1 MGNRDLTDH
10 PQPCRQKMIWDVITI
25 GGGAAGF
32 FGAITHA
39 ELAGGSTLILE
50 QTDSVLGKV
59 KISGGG
65 RCNVTHECFDPKE
78 LSKNYPRGEKSLIGP
93 LHRWGVEDT
102 IAWFTARGV
111 ELKTEAD
118 GRMFPVSDRSQTIID
133 CLERAASHAGVQV
146 RTRCRVKSITTGDV
160 FEITAKEGERLFAR
174 RVLLATGGTRLAA
187 GAMLAEQLG
196 HTLEPAV
203 PSLFTFKIRDPRLDG
218 LAGISVAHTQCR
230 IVRSQL
236 HSAGPL
242 LVTHWGVSGPGILRL
257 SAWGSRELAASDYKF
272 SLLVNWLPGTDV
284 VGELTRLRETS
295 GKRQVGARSPFPE
308 IPKRLWTQLTR
319 AAGIDPDQTW
329 AQLPKDEQ
337 FALTKQL
344 TNAEFAVDG
353 KSLNKEEFVTCGGV
367 RLRDIDL
374 KTMESKL
381 CPNLYFAGEVI
392 DVDGITGG
400 FNFQNAWTSGFLAGT
415 AMAMAANERSA

>member
-1 MGNRDLTDH
+1 VEHRQSL
-10 PQPCRQKMIWDVITI
+10 PYRCREKMIWDVITI

-39 ELAGGSTLILE
+39 ERAGGSTLILE
-50 QTDSVLGKV
+50 QTESLLGKV

-78 LSKNYPRGEKSLIGP
+78 LSKNYPRGAKSLIGP

-102 IAWFTARGV
+102 IAWFTSRGV

-118 GRMFPVSDRSQTIID
+118 GRMFPVTDSSQTILD
-133 CLERAASHAGVQV
+133 CLERAARDAGVRI
-146 RTRCRVKSITTGDV
+146 RTRCGVRSITPADV
-160 FEITAKEGERLFAR
+160 FEITTKEDEILYAR
-174 RVLLATGGTRLAA
+174 KVLLATGGTRLAA
-187 GAMLAEQLG
+187 GAKLAEQLG

-203 PSLFTFKIRDPRLDG
+203 PSLFTFKIRDPRLEG
-218 LAGISVAHTQCR
+218 LAGISVAQTQCR
-230 IVRSQL
+230 IVGSKL
-236 HSAGPL
+236 ESAGPL

-257 SAWGSRELAASDYKF
+257 SAWGARELAASDYRF
-272 SLLVNWLPGTDV
+272 TLLVNWLPGTDV
-284 VGELTRLRETS
+284 VAELTRLRETS

-308 IPKRLWTQLTR
+308 IPKRLWMQLTR
-319 AAGIDPDQTW
+319 AAGIESDQTW
-329 AQLPKDEQ
+329 AQLTKVEQ
-337 FALTKQL
+337 IALTEQL

-353 KSLNKEEFVTCGGV
+353 KSMNKEEFVTCGGV
-367 RLRDIDL
+367 RLREIDL

-415 AMAMAANERSA
+415 AMAMATTELRA